1 MRNLKKFLAL
11 VMAVLMLFGMAAIP
25 TGAAD
30 DADSDYLEA
39 AQQLAA
45 LKTAI

>member
-25 TGAAD
+25 TARRRTPIRII
-30 DADSDYLEA
+30 S
-39 AQQLAA
+39 
-45 LKTAI
+45 KRRSSWRRFRS